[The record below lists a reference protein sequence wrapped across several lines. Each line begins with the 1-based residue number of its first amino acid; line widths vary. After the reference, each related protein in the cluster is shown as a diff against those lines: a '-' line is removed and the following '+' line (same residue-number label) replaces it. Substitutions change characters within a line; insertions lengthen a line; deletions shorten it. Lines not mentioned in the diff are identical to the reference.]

1 METTED
7 LQTDTVLQS
16 PEIERSKTRISDQ
29 RIHILLD
36 TRTIARIEEHLT
48 RLGKG
53 SFAQALRPQRPQGL
67 DQTDTFGEGSPDE
80 FSCRLTFPDNLLEAS
95 LGKWCNG
102 VRGINDDLTSECLGI
117 LLDQRYNL
125 PVGDGEDDKVGTAN
139 RLFDAGSN
147 LFSPPHFV

>member
-16 PEIERSKTRISDQ
+16 PEIERSKTCVSDQ

-53 SFAQALRPQRPQGL
+53 LYSPLAPPLKKARYFHRIIPQMRTQ
-67 DQTDTFGEGSPDE
+67 E
-80 FSCRLTFPDNLLEAS
+80 
-95 LGKWCNG
+95 
-102 VRGINDDLTSECLGI
+102 
-117 LLDQRYNL
+117 
-125 PVGDGEDDKVGTAN
+125 
-139 RLFDAGSN
+139 
-147 LFSPPHFV
+147 

>member
-7 LQTDTVLQS
+7 LQTDTVLQT

-29 RIHILLD
+29 LIHILLD

-53 SFAQALRPQRPQGL
+53 SFAQTLRPQRTQSL

-80 FSCRLTFPDNLLEAS
+80 FSCRLIFPDNLVEAS
-95 LGKWCNG
+95 FGKWSNG
-102 VRGINDDLTSECLGI
+102 VRGINDNLTSESLGI
-117 LLDQRYNL
+117 LLD
-125 PVGDGEDDKVGTAN
+125 
-139 RLFDAGSN
+139 
-147 LFSPPHFV
+147 